1 MKKFSRSADSIK
13 SQDDMN
19 SEMHKNKEKS
29 HSLNDN
35 RFFGHTTASSSPI
48 NSTSAKNASHLR
60 FHNNFYRRFKG
71 PTRPDISSNNTGYQ
85 NVQSSDVKAK
95 QQNKA
100 GVVDR
105 IATFLKFD
113 HPVNGPM
120 STNVTENQKI
130 TRQSESDEDRDDDE
144 DDEDDSIFVDDDDS
158 SESEQED
165 LSLEELLIRS
175 DNQIKYDDK
184 NKKYD
189 NDDDLEK
196 QILHEIYLLDKI
208 LEQYS

>member
-13 SQDDMN
+13 SQDGMN
-19 SEMHKNKEKS
+19 SEMHTNKEKS

-35 RFFGHTTASSSPI
+35 RLFGHTATSSSPI
-48 NSTSAKNASHLR
+48 NSTSAKNANHLR

-71 PTRPDISSNNTGYQ
+71 PTRPDITSNNTGYQ
-85 NVQSSDVKAK
+85 NAHSSDAKAK

-113 HPVNGPM
+113 HPVNASMP
-120 STNVTENQKI
+120 TNINENLKI
-130 TRQSESDEDRDDDE
+130 TRQSESEEDRDDN

-175 DNQIKYDDK
+175 DNQIKYDDR